1 MNEKPY
7 LITLRNDSLDV
18 SLPDSDGDIC
28 IESTCQ
34 YGSND
39 NIRIYLSKDDVLK
52 LLERFN

>member
-7 LITLRNDSLDV
+7 LITLRNDSLEV

-28 IESTCQ
+28 IENRNLFS
-34 YGSND
+34 D
-39 NIRIYLSKDDVLK
+39 NERIYLSKEDVLK